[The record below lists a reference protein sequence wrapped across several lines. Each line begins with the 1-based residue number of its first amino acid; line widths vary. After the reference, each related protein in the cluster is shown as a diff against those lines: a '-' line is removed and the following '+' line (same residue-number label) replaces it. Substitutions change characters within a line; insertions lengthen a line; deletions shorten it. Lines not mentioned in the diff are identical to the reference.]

1 MGKKDELTQ
10 REQVFVAAYAIEKN
24 GTKAAKA
31 AGCPPKGAAVQA
43 SRWLKNPKI
52 LAAIERRTAGHL
64 RAVQGELDI
73 SRERI
78 LTEMARCAFIDPRKL
93 FNADGT
99 LKKPHELDDDTA
111 AALSSIETEEL
122 FDGRGDDRQFIGY
135 GKKVKLW
142 NKLGALDS
150 LAKITGLM
158 KEGTN
163 VNIGLGL
170 AIEINL

>member
-1 MGKKDELTQ
+1 MGKQDELTQ
-10 REQVFVAAYAIEKN
+10 REQVFVAAYAIERN

-52 LAAIERRTAGHL
+52 LAAIESRQQGHL

-78 LTEMARCAFIDPRKL
+78 LKEYARVAFLDPRKL
-93 FNADGT
+93 FRDDGT
-99 LKKPHELDDDTA
+99 MKEPHELDDDTA
-111 AALSSIETEEL
+111 AALASMETESIEA
-122 FDGRGDDRQFIGY
+122 GDSEAILKRKAKF
-135 GKKVKLW
+135 W
-142 NKLGALDS
+142 NKLGSLDS

-163 VNIGLGL
+163 VNVGVGL
-170 AIEINL
+170 AIEISL